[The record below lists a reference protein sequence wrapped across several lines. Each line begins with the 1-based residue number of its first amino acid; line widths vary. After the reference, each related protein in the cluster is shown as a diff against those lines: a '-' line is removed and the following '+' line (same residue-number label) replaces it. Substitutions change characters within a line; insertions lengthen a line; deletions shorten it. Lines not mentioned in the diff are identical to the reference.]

1 MEYRIEL
8 TEKEYKAIMFYLRAK
23 RGKIMKRLGV
33 KPVPKDNGNLQT
45 ITITYDGDTKGVIK
59 LYEQLI

>member
-1 MEYRIEL
+1 MEYKIEL
-8 TEKEYKAIMFYLRAK
+8 TEKEYKTIMFYLRAK

-33 KPVPKDNGNLQT
+33 KPKDNGNLQT
-45 ITITYDGDTKGVIK
+45 ITITYNGDTKGVIE